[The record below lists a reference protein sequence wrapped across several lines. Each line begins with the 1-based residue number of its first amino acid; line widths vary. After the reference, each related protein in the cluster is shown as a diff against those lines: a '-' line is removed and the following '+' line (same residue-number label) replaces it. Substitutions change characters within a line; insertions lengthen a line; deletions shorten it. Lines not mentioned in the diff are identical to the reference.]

1 VAGRFGHFLYNSDR
15 AIASLIWGTTQE
27 TISSEVGRY
36 ARGEPPVGTPAI
48 HNWLT
53 QSMAVHLAH
62 WLDNTPSIW
71 GVDHTLNAIEHANA
85 LNKVDDGHEQ

>member
-1 VAGRFGHFLYNSDR
+1 
-15 AIASLIWGTTQE
+15 
-27 TISSEVGRY
+27 
-36 ARGEPPVGTPAI
+36 
-48 HNWLT
+48 
-53 QSMAVHLAH
+53 MAVHLAH